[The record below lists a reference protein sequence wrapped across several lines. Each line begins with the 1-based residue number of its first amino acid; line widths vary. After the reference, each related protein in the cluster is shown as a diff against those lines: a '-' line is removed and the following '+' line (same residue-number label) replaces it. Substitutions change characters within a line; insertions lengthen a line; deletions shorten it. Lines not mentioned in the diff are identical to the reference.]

1 MRIPSFVVRNPLKNT
16 LESVLFPGEE
26 SIIDLKNPIF
36 QGERATIDRT
46 PNGFFE
52 DPMTAKNC
60 QLQQLFINRWR
71 NNSFISVHF
80 TPSQEK
86 IDSFSHFKKNIFFGL
101 DNLGAVYPVV
111 IPPSV
116 VKNLK
121 NNSVGFFFESEKFC
135 EQSTMEL
142 ISPESK
148 ADPWSQSLKGTSLEK
163 QRNGYLAFILQ
174 GASGFWQFCWVDTAN
189 NLREG
194 LQTTFV
200 EMIRAIGYTP
210 RLPLVRQAEPTR
222 ETKFLKEEVSMPQD

>member
-1 MRIPSFVVRNPLKNT
+1 LRNT
-16 LESVLFPGEE
+16 LESLLFPGEE
-26 SIIDLKNPIF
+26 SIIDLKHPIF
-36 QGERATIDRT
+36 QGERAVIDRT

-52 DPMTAKNC
+52 DPMLAKNC

-71 NNSFISVHF
+71 NNSIISVHF

-86 IDSFSHFKKNIFFGL
+86 LDSFSHFKKNIFFGL

-121 NNSVGFFFESEKFC
+121 VNTVGFFFECEKFSK
-135 EQSTMEL
+135 QSTMQL
-142 ISPESK
+142 ISPEIK
-148 ADPWSQSLKGTSLEK
+148 VDPWSQSLKGTSFEK

-174 GASGFWQFCWVDTAN
+174 GSSGFWQFCWVDTAN

-200 EMIRAIGYTP
+200 EMISAIGYTP
-210 RLPLVRQAEPTR
+210 RRPLVNPSEATR
-222 ETKFLKEEVSMPQD
+222 DNKFQKEEISMPQD